1 MKDISLVANMPLSTN
16 ANMTHREIY
25 QSPHRLSKHPRT
37 VSLSTGMLE
46 ITSLVCSI
54 LTTIAI
60 TNSFHMT
67 ININCRLRITFMS
80 IVRLSFLNCHVLC
93 PVLDGLSFYKKEIR
107 KSNLTQPSFE
117 VGARCRCLIDHF
129 QAYSLNSSTFV
140 CVCLCMCFVCM
151 LVFLGL

>member
-1 MKDISLVANMPLSTN
+1 MANPLEFVRRAVGTQDRANETWHTTMKDISLVANMPPSTN
-16 ANMTHREIY
+16 ANMTHREIC

-67 ININCRLRITFMS
+67 ININCYTWAPR
-80 IVRLSFLNCHVLC
+80 
-93 PVLDGLSFYKKEIR
+93 
-107 KSNLTQPSFE
+107 SNIQ
-117 VGARCRCLIDHF
+117 
-129 QAYSLNSSTFV
+129 SSDIH
-140 CVCLCMCFVCM
+140 
-151 LVFLGL
+151 